1 MRQIFP
7 AAGPELP
14 VSPVTAEVPGPPA
27 VAALA
32 SLYAYPDSGG
42 QPGPPWVRANMISSA
57 DGAATL
63 DGRSGGLSG
72 PADRMVFAVL
82 RSLADVILVGAGTAR
97 AERYR
102 PVQPGAVWAGLRA
115 CRGPALRIAVVT
127 LRLGPDLDD
136 LLLAPAAG
144 GPSIVLTTEAVP
156 EDRRAAV
163 ARRANVIVAGSTTV
177 DPAAAIGALARLGLT
192 RILVEGG
199 PQLLGQLF
207 TAGLVDDLCLTVS
220 PVVAA
225 GHAIRITNSA
235 AETGGTALDLAHV
248 LADDGQLI
256 CRYLRQPAVTG

>member
-72 PADRMVFAVL
+72 RPTGWSSPCCAAWPMSSWWARAPRG
-82 RSLADVILVGAGTAR
+82 RSGTAR
-97 AERYR
+97 SSLV
-102 PVQPGAVWAGLRA
+102 PSGPGSGWPRQA
-115 CRGPALRIAVVT
+115 PRIAVVT
-127 LRLGPDLDD
+127 SRLGPDLDD